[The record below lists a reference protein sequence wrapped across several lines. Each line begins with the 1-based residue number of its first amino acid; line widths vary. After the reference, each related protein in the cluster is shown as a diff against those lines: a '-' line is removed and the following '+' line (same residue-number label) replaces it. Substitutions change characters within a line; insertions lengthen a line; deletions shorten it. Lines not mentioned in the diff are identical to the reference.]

1 MFCSNRFRRSCSRA
15 IRSAAVLFALAGY
28 LLAATGVPVPVLLP
42 AVASA
47 GKDRSQPFPCMD
59 NPCGC
64 KDALQCWRSC
74 CCTTPAERLAWARK
88 HGVTPP
94 VEVAAADSA
103 ANKPPAHSCCAA
115 KHRPAARPCCT
126 ASHGRAASCRA
137 AEHGCARRQHSCG
150 GESCHEPQTALGDAS
165 RSSAKSQA
173 QQPAKENIDFV
184 VISAWRHCHGLAPLW
199 SFLAAALSPPTPV
212 GYEFD
217 WQVSCW
223 LSLCSESSAS
233 ADLSPAI
240 PPPRA

>member
-28 LLAATGVPVPVLLP
+28 LLAATGMPVPVLP
-42 AVASA
+42 GAASTA
-47 GKDRSQPFPCMD
+47 KDRSQPFPCMD

-88 HGVTPP
+88 HGVAPP
-94 VEVAAADSA
+94 VDLASKDLAAS
-103 ANKPPAHSCCAA
+103 KPPAHSCCAA

-126 ASHGRAASCRA
+126 AGRDRASCSA
-137 AEHGCARRQHSCG
+137 ADHGCASRQRKCSAQ
-150 GESCHEPQTALGDAS
+150 ECHEPQTASADAS

-173 QQPAKENIDFV
+173 QTPAKENIDFV
-184 VISAWRHCHGLAPLW
+184 VISAWRQCHGLAPLW
-199 SFLAAALSPPTPV
+199 SFLGAALSPPTPV

-217 WQVSCW
+217 WQISCW
-223 LSLCSESSAS
+223 FSLCSESSAS

-240 PPPRA
+240 PPPRV